1 MPRPRITFDDGGA
14 YHVCSRIV
22 DRRFI
27 FGSAEKDC
35 FVTTLRKLEA
45 FLDVKVLTYCVMS
58 NHFHLLLEVPG
69 HEQVSVLTP
78 QLLRERLP
86 LLYHGS
92 RLAEAIEELD
102 HAEAIARGEGSSTGT
117 STWLDAIVARY
128 QKRMGNLSVFMKEL
142 KWRFS
147 MWYNSCN
154 DRRGTLWEDRFKSIL
169 IESDEHALMTVA
181 AYIELNPIR
190 AQLVSDPK
198 DYRWCGYAEA
208 VGGKKIARQN
218 LARLHHRTRAWQGE
232 GRAPVRWQDVAAI
245 YRIHLFG
252 HGEQR
257 LGDPRTGAGA
267 KPGIPA
273 ATVERVVE
281 EEHGELPLHEV
292 LRSRVRYFTDGAAIG
307 SANFIDGVFASH
319 REQFGAR
326 RTTGA
331 RKMRGAKWNGLSTL
345 RELRDKV
352 FG

>member
-1 MPRPRITFDDGGA
+1 MPRPRMTFENGGA

-27 FGSAEKDC
+27 FGSKEKDC
-35 FVTTLRKLEA
+35 FLTTLRKLEA
-45 FLDVKVLTYCVMS
+45 FLEVKVLTFCVMS

-69 HEQVSVLTP
+69 QEEVSVLTP

-86 LLYHGS
+86 LLYHGAA
-92 RLAEAIEELD
+92 LAEAIEEID
-102 HAEAIARGEGSSTGT
+102 RAEAIAQGKGPSNGT
-117 STWLDAIVARY
+117 SSWLEAIVARY

-147 MWYNSCN
+147 IWYNSGN

-169 IESDEHALMTVA
+169 IEGDEHALMTVA

-190 AQLVSDPK
+190 AKLVSDPK

-208 VGGKKIARQN
+208 VAGQKLARQN
-218 LARLHHRTRAWQGE
+218 LARLHNRTRAWQGR
-232 GRAPVRWQDVAAI
+232 GRAPVNWQEIAAV

-257 LGDPRTGAGA
+257 LGDARTGAGA

-273 ATVERVVE
+273 ATIEQVVE
-281 EEHGELPLHEV
+281 KQHGELSLHEV

-307 SANFIDGVFASH
+307 STNFVDGVFESH
-319 REQFGAR
+319 PEHFGAR
-326 RTTGA
+326 RKTGA
-331 RKMRGAKWNGLSTL
+331 RKMHGAKWNGLSTL

-352 FG
+352 LG